1 MREEWQPGGKESPG
15 CLSLGASP
23 LWTGRLKNEVV
34 PEPQKALPRP
44 AVKAV
49 RSIVRSLAATIDRNL
64 AVVFLMPGVFLLLL
78 ILTYP
83 ILSNLVLSTTDAHLL
98 YPKTHWVGLQNFRTV
113 LRDPDFWNAARNS
126 VVWTVGS
133 ISLQLV
139 LGLVAALMLDQKIR
153 ARGVFRS
160 LMIIPYAFPPIT
172 MALLWKW
179 MLNSMYGIYNYILV
193 WFGILPHPISWFLD
207 PTLAMVTA
215 IGVNVWFGYPLMM
228 LAILAGLQTIP
239 RDFYEVAEIE
249 GASYPQTLRYVILP
263 NVAKIIGIM
272 VVLRTIW
279 VSNSFDLL
287 FLLTGGGPI
296 TATETLPLYIYRT
309 GWQVYQIGRTAAI
322 GVLLFAMLGL
332 LITFYFRVMRLEED
346 GR

>member
-1 MREEWQPGGKESPG
+1 MDRSVESD
-15 CLSLGASP
+15 
-23 LWTGRLKNEVV
+23 VV
-34 PEPQKALPRP
+34 PELQKVQLRS
-44 AVKAV
+44 AVKSV
-49 RSIVRSLAATIDRNL
+49 RSIVHCLAAAIDRNL
-64 AVVFLMPGVFLLLL
+64 ALVFLMPGVLLLLL

-98 YPKTHWVGLQNFRTV
+98 YPKTHWVGVQNFRTV
-113 LRDPDFWNAARNS
+113 LRDSDFWNAAYNS
-126 VVWTVGS
+126 VLWTVGS

-153 ARGVFRS
+153 ARGIFRS

-179 MLNSMYGIYNYILV
+179 MLSSMYGIYNHILV
-193 WFGILPHPISWFLD
+193 WLGVIHQPISWFLD
-207 PTLAMVTA
+207 PTLAMITA

-239 RDFYEVAEIE
+239 REFYEVAEIE
-249 GASYPQTLRYVILP
+249 GASYLQTLRFVILP
-263 NVAKIIGIM
+263 SVAKIIGIM

-322 GVLLFAMLGL
+322 GVLLSAMLGL